1 MMGSPGQTFGKSVP
15 NEFTPLPPR
24 LELEVAHDQGIIHRD
39 IKPQN
44 LMLCP
49 DGTVKIMDFGVA
61 RLAERP
67 GQLTQMGFVVGT
79 PDYMAPEQ
87 LLGDALDART
97 DLYAVGVVLYECLTG
112 SRPFRADTPEA
123 LVGLKLTGIYRPPHE
138 LNAEIPRKLS
148 DVVMQLLAKTRDER
162 PASAS
167 VLHDMLVAAEA

>member
-1 MMGSPGQTFGKSVP
+1 MGSPGQTFGKSVP

-87 LLGDALDART
+87 LLGETLDART

-112 SRPFRADTPEA
+112 SRPFSAETPEV

-138 LNAEIPRKLS
+138 LNEEIPRKLS
-148 DVVMQLLAKTRDER
+148 DVVVQLLEKSRMER
-162 PASAS
+162 PSSAA
-167 VLHDMLVAAEA
+167 VLHDLLVAAEA